1 MVQARDQ
8 RRDEPVR
15 FNFNRDCLEDEEVRL
30 QEVEDLTRN
39 LRLSAQEVEEDRELE
54 RIPLTTDSSRLES
67 CVASLREVL
76 GPLIPEETLLQ
87 VAIAADCNIDR
98 ALNHFFNTN

>member
-1 MVQARDQ
+1 MQTRDL
-8 RRDEPVR
+8 RREEPVR
-15 FNFNRDCLEDEEVRL
+15 FHFSRDCGEDEEARL
-30 QEVEDLTRN
+30 QEVEDLTNN
-39 LRLSAQEVEEDRELE
+39 LRISAQEAEEERELE

-76 GPLIPEETLLQ
+76 GPLISEETLIQ

>member
-1 MVQARDQ
+1 MQNDIRTSTASILQ
-8 RRDEPVR
+8 R
-15 FNFNRDCLEDEEVRL
+15 CLNYSLETEE
-30 QEVEDLTRN
+30 E
-39 LRLSAQEVEEDRELE
+39 RELE

-76 GPLIPEETLLQ
+76 GPLVSEETLIQ

>member
-1 MVQARDQ
+1 MRFYFSQAR
-8 RRDEPVR
+8 
-15 FNFNRDCLEDEEVRL
+15 LEDEEERL
-30 QEVEDLTRN
+30 QEVEDLTNN
-39 LRLSAQEVEEDRELE
+39 LRLSAQELEEERELE
-54 RIPLTTDSSRLES
+54 RIPLTTDSSRLDS

-76 GPLIPEETLLQ
+76 GPLVPEETLIQ